1 MEQIKHTKHLKQ
13 SKSQVKVSRS
23 VVSNCHPM
31 GYTVHGILRARIL
44 EWAAFPSPGDLLN
57 PGIKPRS
64 PALQMDSLPTELPG
78 KPVHRKGAYL
88 PVFSWEV

>member
-88 PVFSWEV
+88 PVFS